1 MNDLTIHEYMV
12 INKNNHVFG
21 LLDCRTSSVQPSRR
35 GLDFR
40 GMGKSDLMASI
51 AIERNI
57 LK

>member
-1 MNDLTIHEYMV
+1 MILQYTV

-21 LLDCRTSSVQPSRR
+21 LLDCRTSSVQPCRR
-35 GLDFR
+35 GLDLR
-40 GMGKSDLMASI
+40 AMGKSDLMASI